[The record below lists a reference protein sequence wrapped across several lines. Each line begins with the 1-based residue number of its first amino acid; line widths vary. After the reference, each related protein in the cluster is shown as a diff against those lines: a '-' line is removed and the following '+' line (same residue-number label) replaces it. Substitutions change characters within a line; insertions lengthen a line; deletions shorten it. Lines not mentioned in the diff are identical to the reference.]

1 MSTSAHHQANLTP
14 DSGEGNPDQ
23 LAYERSG
30 QGIPVVFLHGLT
42 FDRTSWRPVVD
53 RLGDRVCSITLD
65 LPGHGQSGGSGLLF
79 EDLAALIRARLDD
92 LGVVR
97 PLVVGHSMSGG
108 LAMAYAA
115 QHPVRG
121 VVDVEGPLD
130 VRPFAS
136 GVRRLA
142 PALRGEAFAETFR
155 DVFQASMGLDRLP
168 ADVRE
173 LVLAGQRIRR
183 ELVLGYWAEVL
194 DLEPDALQARVDRAL
209 EAIEA
214 PVLAVFGRELTAPEH
229 ERLARIPDA
238 ACEVWPDFGHFA
250 HLVEPD
256 RFAERL
262 LAFVEHCAVTP
273 DGVVG

>member
-130 VRPFAS
+130 VRPFAALMH
-136 GVRRLA
+136 RLE
-142 PALRGEAFAETFR
+142 PALRGDAFADTFR
-155 DVFQASMGLDRLP
+155 DVFQASMGLDRL
-168 ADVRE
+168 AAE
-173 LVLAGQRIRR
+173 LRAPVVAGQRLRR
-183 ELVLGYWAEVL
+183 DVVLDYWAQIL
-194 DLEPDALQARVDRAL
+194 DTDPDALQARIDRAT
-209 EAIEA
+209 EAIDV
-214 PVLAVFGRELTAPEH
+214 PVLAVFGRELRPTDR
-229 ERLARIPDA
+229 ERLARIGDV
-238 ACEVWPDFGHFA
+238 ACEVWPDHGHFVP
-250 HLVEPD
+250 LVEPD
-256 RFAERL
+256 RFADRL
-262 LAFVEHCAVTP
+262 LRFVDHCEHTP
-273 DGVVG
+273 GRPL